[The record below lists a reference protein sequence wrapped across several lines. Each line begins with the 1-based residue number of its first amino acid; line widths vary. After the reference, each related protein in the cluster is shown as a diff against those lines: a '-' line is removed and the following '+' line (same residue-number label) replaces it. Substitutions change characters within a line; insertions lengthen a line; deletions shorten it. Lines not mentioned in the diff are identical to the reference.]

1 MQYKTILDLIGN
13 TPIIELKNIE
23 SKYNINSLLIAKVES
38 FNPSGSIKVR
48 IAKQMIESALKTNL
62 ITQKTTI
69 IEPTS
74 GNTGIGLSFICACLN
89 MKFIAVMPENM
100 SQERQQLIKL
110 YGGDIVLTDAKL
122 GMKGSVDK
130 AIELKEK
137 LNGFIPSQF
146 ENPNNPLAHYL
157 TTAEEIYNQT
167 NGDIDYIIM
176 GIGTGGTITGISSYL
191 KNKIDVKIVGVEP
204 ASSPLLTKG
213 FASSHKIPGIGA
225 NFKPDILDLSLIDEI
240 ITVNDEDALTMT
252 KELCN
257 VEGLFVGI
265 SSGAVVHA
273 ALKLAQHV
281 NNKKILVVLPDS
293 GDRYFSMV
301 M

>member
-1 MQYKTILDLIGN
+1 MQYKTILDLVGN
-13 TPIIELKNIE
+13 TPIVELKNIK
-23 SKYNINSLLIAKVES
+23 SKYNLNSLLLAIVEA

-48 IAKQMIESALKTNL
+48 IAKQMIESALNTNL
-62 ITQKTTI
+62 ITRDTTI

-100 SQERQQLIKL
+100 SIERQQLIKL
-110 YGGDIVLTDAKL
+110 YGGEIVLTDASL

-130 AIELKEK
+130 AKELKEK

-167 NGDIDYIIM
+167 CGDIDFIII

-191 KNKIDVKIVGVEP
+191 KKKMDVKIIGVEP
-204 ASSPLLTKG
+204 ASSPLLTQG
-213 FASSHKIPGIGA
+213 YASSHKIPGIGA
-225 NFKPDILDLSLIDEI
+225 NFKPDILDLSLIDKI
-240 ITVNDEDALTMT
+240 ITVKDEDALFMT
-252 KELCN
+252 KELCK
-257 VEGLFVGI
+257 VEGVFAGV
-265 SSGAVVHA
+265 SSGAVVYA
-273 ALKLAQHV
+273 ALELAKQV